1 MRFTEFNLIEGQ
13 GLRAA
18 SPNEIYVD
26 TDGTQYFFQEWDFKY
41 PNDAPAFQSLEDT
54 VKAAEEIAKANPQVD
69 IRWLAEPSRVSRS
82 FGFAKFTSD
91 PAKQPV
97 KQVWLGR
104 YFKAVNPNNTIQD
117 KHATELGLSPDNKK
131 SSAVKAKSNMQPGD
145 VGVADNKARRIP
157 AIINTVSKH
166 EQGDM
171 LVKGL
176 QAAAQ
181 GQQIVFEGGA
191 GQVSALQDDFCEV
204 VAPVAIIKGN
214 PVIRGPIDIA
224 IQDIFKGGDIE
235 GGAVVFPPDQN
246 NPLVDA
252 FILLG
257 KMQMGVS
264 HKGKQGAKASI
275 TNIWRAKEE
284 AAKTQTGKAY
294 IEKYSEAVAILD
306 ICKQQGQA
314 VQPITLAERYK
325 LIKPEEA
332 DVLKKL
338 MKNPMD
344 ESLKLVGDP
353 ANPKGIVKQA
363 TPEDMAKVPD
373 AMKRIF
379 TMGGYKPGSY
389 VSFLCLARVAKM
401 VADHINTDSA
411 IDFGEAIRSFLNNSA
426 MIQAKTIAGTS
437 GDDAVVKQINVVYP
451 PQFKEK
457 ATMEANAYYG
467 TGIKSKF
474 SFSLPST

>member
-1 MRFTEFNLIEGQ
+1 MRFQEFKLFEGQ

-18 SPNEIYVD
+18 SPNEIYID
-26 TDGTQYFFQEWDFKY
+26 KDGTEYYFQEWDYKY
-41 PNDAPAFQSLEDT
+41 PTDAPAFESLEAT
-54 VKAAEEIAKANPQVD
+54 IEAAQDIEKVNTQVD

-82 FGFAKFTSD
+82 FGFAKFSTD
-91 PAKQPV
+91 TAKQPV

-117 KHATELGLSPDNKK
+117 KHAIELGLSPDNKK

-145 VGVADNKARRIP
+145 VGVADNRARRIP
-157 AIINTVSKH
+157 AIISTVAKH
-166 EQGDM
+166 EQGPM
-171 LVKGL
+171 LTKAL
-176 QAAAQ
+176 EAAAQ
-181 GQQIVFEGGA
+181 NQTIVFEGGA
-191 GQVSALQDDFCEV
+191 AQVSAIQDDFCEV
-204 VAPVAIIKGN
+204 VAPVAIIKSN
-214 PVIRGPIDIA
+214 SVIRGPIDIA

-235 GGAVVFPPDQN
+235 GAAVVFPPDQN

-314 VQPITLAERYK
+314 VQPITLAERYQ
-325 LIKPEEA
+325 LIEPQEA
-332 DVLKKL
+332 NALKKL
-338 MKNPMD
+338 MRSPMD
-344 ESLKLVGDP
+344 ENLKLVGDP
-353 ANPKGIVKQA
+353 TNPKGVVKQA
-363 TPEDMAKVPD
+363 TQEDLAKVPEEL
-373 AMKRIF
+373 KRIF

-389 VSFLCLARVAKM
+389 VSYLCLARVAKM
-401 VADHINTDSA
+401 VADHINTDA
-411 IDFGEAIRSFLNNSA
+411 TIDFGEAIRSFLNNSA
-426 MIQAKTIAGTS
+426 MIQAKTIAGTN

>member
-1 MRFTEFNLIEGQ
+1 MRFREFTLIEGQ

-54 VKAAEEIAKANPQVD
+54 VAAAEEIAKANPQVD
-69 IRWLAEPSRVSRS
+69 IRWLADPSRVSKS
-82 FGFAKFTSD
+82 FGFAKFSSD
-91 PAKQPV
+91 PKQQPV

-117 KHATELGLSPDNKK
+117 KHATSLGLSPDSKK
-131 SSAVKAKSNMQPGD
+131 SSAVKATSNMQPGD

-157 AIINTVSKH
+157 AIINTVAKH

-176 QAAAQ
+176 QAAES
-181 GQQIVFEGGA
+181 GQTIVFEGGA

-204 VAPVAIIKGN
+204 VAPVAIIKDHD
-214 PVIRGPIDIA
+214 VIRGPINIA
-224 IQDIFKGGDIE
+224 IQDIFKGGDIS

-264 HKGKQGAKASI
+264 HKGKSGAKASI
-275 TNIWRAKEE
+275 TNIWRAKDD
-284 AAKTQTGKAY
+284 ASKTQTGKAY
-294 IEKYSEAVAILD
+294 IEKYSEAVSILD
-306 ICKQQGQA
+306 ICKQQTA
-314 VQPITLAERYK
+314 AAAPIILAEKYK
-325 LIKPEEA
+325 LIQTEEA
-332 DVLKKL
+332 NVLKKL
-338 MKNPMD
+338 MRKPMD

-363 TPEDMAKVPD
+363 TEEDLAKVPD

-401 VADHINTDSA
+401 VVDHVNTDSE

-426 MIQAKTIAGTS
+426 MIQAKTIAGTN

>member
-1 MRFTEFNLIEGQ
+1 MRFREFNLLEGQ

-26 TDGTQYFFQEWDFKY
+26 ADGTQYFFQEWDFKY
-41 PNDAPAFQSLEDT
+41 PNDAPAFQSLDDT
-54 VKAAEEIAKANPQVD
+54 VAAAEEIAKANPQVD

-82 FGFAKFTSD
+82 FGFAKFQSD
-91 PAKQPV
+91 PQQQPV

-117 KHATELGLSPDNKK
+117 KHAIELGLSPDNKK

-176 QAAAQ
+176 QAAAE

-204 VAPVAIIKGN
+204 VAPVAIIKGH

-344 ESLKLVGDP
+344 ESLKLTGDP

-363 TPEDMAKVPD
+363 TPEDMKKVPE

-401 VADHINTDSA
+401 VADHINSDPS

-426 MIQAKTIAGTS
+426 MIQAKTIASTN

>member
-1 MRFTEFNLIEGQ
+1 MRFKEFNLFEGQ

-26 TDGTQYFFQEWDFKY
+26 TDGTEYFFQVWDFKY
-41 PNDAPAFQSLEDT
+41 PNDAPAYQSVEDMQD
-54 VKAAEEIAKANPQVD
+54 AAATIANENPQVD
-69 IRWLAEPSRVSRS
+69 IRWLSDPSRVSKS
-82 FGFAKFTSD
+82 FGFAKFSSD
-91 PAKQPV
+91 PKKQPV
-97 KQVWLGR
+97 KEVWLGR

-117 KHATELGLSPDNKK
+117 KHAIALGLSPDNKK

-166 EQGDM
+166 DQGDM
-171 LVKGL
+171 LVKGI
-176 QAAAQ
+176 QAAAE
-181 GQQIVFEGGA
+181 GQTIVFEGGA

-204 VAPVAIIKGN
+204 VAPVAIIKGH
-214 PVIRGPIDIA
+214 PVIRGPINIA

-264 HKGKQGAKASI
+264 HKGKTGAKASI
-275 TNIWRAKEE
+275 TNIWRAKDD
-284 AAKTQTGKAY
+284 ASKTQTGKAY
-294 IEKYSEAVAILD
+294 IEKYSEAVSILD
-306 ICKQQGQA
+306 ICKQQTA
-314 VQPITLAERYK
+314 AAAPIILAEKYK
-325 LIKPEEA
+325 LIQTEEA
-332 DVLKKL
+332 NVLKKL
-338 MKNPMD
+338 MRKPMD

-363 TPEDMAKVPD
+363 TEEDLAKVPD

-401 VADHINTDSA
+401 VVDHVNTDST

-426 MIQAKTIAGTS
+426 MIQAKTIAGTN

>member
-1 MRFTEFNLIEGQ
+1 MRFTEFNLLEGQ

-54 VKAAEEIAKANPQVD
+54 IKAAEEIAKANPQVD

-176 QAAAQ
+176 QAAAE

-344 ESLKLVGDP
+344 ESLRLTGDP
-353 ANPKGIVKQA
+353 ANPKGLVKQA

-401 VADHINTDSA
+401 VADHINSDPS

-426 MIQAKTIAGTS
+426 MIQAKTIASTN
-437 GDDAVVKQINVVYP
+437 GDDAVVKQINIVYP